1 MTRKII
7 EQKATQI
14 LLKEKI
20 SSPPISAE
28 RLAESY
34 FKLNFDCYRL
44 NDENILAALS
54 IAERKIYINE
64 SRADELNANVGMKN
78 FTIAHE
84 LGHWTLH
91 KNLVGKRSK
100 QIEREAD
107 WFATCLLMP
116 EKWVRKA
123 FAKLTDWFPAE
134 MKVDSL
140 AKMFC
145 VSRTAMK
152 IRLSQRELKLI
163 YVHFNDYSCYR
174 SNEDFLEQSAG
185 QIKLF

>member
-1 MTRKII
+1 VTRKII
-7 EQKATQI
+7 EQQATQI

-20 SSPPISAE
+20 SCLPISAE
-28 RLAESY
+28 HLAESY
-34 FKLNFDCYRL
+34 FKLNFDCERL

-54 IAERKIYINE
+54 VAERKIYMNE
-64 SRADELNANVGMKN
+64 SRADELVANVGMKN

-107 WFATCLLMP
+107 RFATCLLMP
-116 EKWVRKA
+116 EKWVREA
-123 FAKLTDWFPAE
+123 FSKFQIWIPVE
-134 MKVDSL
+134 MKVDSM

-152 IRLSQRELKLI
+152 IFWNSRQGK
-163 YVHFNDYSCYR
+163 
-174 SNEDFLEQSAG
+174 
-185 QIKLF
+185 

>member
-7 EQKATQI
+7 EQQATQI

-20 SSPPISAE
+20 SCLPISAE

-34 FKLNFDCYRL
+34 FDLDFDCGEL
-44 NDENILAALS
+44 DDNELAGLK
-54 IAERKIYINE
+54 IAERKIYMNE
-64 SRADELNANVGMKN
+64 SRADELVANVGMKN

-116 EKWVRKA
+116 EKWVREA
-123 FAKLTDWFPAE
+123 FSKFQIWIPVE
-134 MKVDSL
+134 MKVDSM

-152 IRLSQRELKLI
+152 IFWNSRQGK
-163 YVHFNDYSCYR
+163 
-174 SNEDFLEQSAG
+174 
-185 QIKLF
+185 

>member
-1 MTRKII
+1 MTKEII
-7 EQKATQI
+7 EQHATQI
-14 LLKEKI
+14 LREEKI
-20 SSPPISAE
+20 SSLPISAE

-34 FKLNFDCYRL
+34 FDLDFDC
-44 NDENILAALS
+44 DELDDNELAGLKVT
-54 IAERKIYINE
+54 EKKIYINE
-64 SRADELNANVGMKN
+64 SRADELAANVGLKN

-91 KNLVGKRSK
+91 KNLVGKSSK

-107 WFATCLLMP
+107 WFAACLLMP
-116 EKWVRKA
+116 EKWVREEFSK
-123 FAKLTDWFPAE
+123 FQVWLPAE

-145 VSRTAMK
+145 VSKKAMK

-163 YVHFNDYSCYR
+163 YVDFNDYGCYR
-174 SNEDFLEQSAG
+174 SKEDFLEKKAG
-185 QIKLF
+185 QMKLF

>member
-1 MTRKII
+1 MTKETI
-7 EQKATQI
+7 EQQATQI
-14 LLKEKI
+14 LREEKI
-20 SSPPISAE
+20 SRLPISAE

-34 FKLNFDCYRL
+34 FGLDFDCGEL
-44 NDENILAALS
+44 DDNELAGLK
-54 IAERKIYINE
+54 IAEKKIYMNE
-64 SRADELNANVGMKN
+64 SRADELVANVGLKN

-91 KNLVGKRSK
+91 KNLVGKRSR

-116 EKWVRKA
+116 EKWVREEFSEFKVW
-123 FAKLTDWFPAE
+123 LPAE

-140 AKMFC
+140 AKIFC

-163 YVHFNDYSCYR
+163 YVDFNDYSCYR
-174 SNEDFLEQSAG
+174 SKEDFLEQSAG
-185 QIKLF
+185 QMKLF